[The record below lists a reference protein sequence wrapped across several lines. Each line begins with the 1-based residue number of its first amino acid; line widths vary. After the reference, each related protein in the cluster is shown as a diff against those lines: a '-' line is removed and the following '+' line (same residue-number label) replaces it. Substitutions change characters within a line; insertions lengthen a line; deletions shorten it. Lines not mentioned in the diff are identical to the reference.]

1 MIFTNKFLV
10 GVNDSIVGE
19 YFSELHQLYLTLKPV
34 DKDPIKFHS
43 LVDIFSLKTSNFDT
57 TLVDGVV
64 LNHYLDTEIDLESE
78 LCRKI
83 LEASCDTDC
92 GGLKRDIHTPD
103 HPRLYL
109 YRGFARFMEE
119 DLAMHPIVR
128 GSRKRFKKIVSK
140 VAFEMIKVRT
150 LYFCLNPSIIGSV
163 LTKKNS
169 EMTHIQTWWNWSSP
183 FMFGFQ
189 STHTKTMDPNSAFNY

>member
-1 MIFTNKFLV
+1 M
-10 GVNDSIVGE
+10 GE
-19 YFSELHQLYLTLKPV
+19 YFFKLYQLYLSVKPL
-34 DKDPIKFHS
+34 DKNPIRFHS

-92 GGLKRDIHTPD
+92 GALRRDIHTPD

-140 VAFEMIKVRT
+140 VAFEMIKVRILSSISPINKQFHT
-150 LYFCLNPSIIGSV
+150 NIHSETMRIPTWLNWFSLS
-163 LTKKNS
+163 
-169 EMTHIQTWWNWSSP
+169 
-183 FMFGFQ
+183 MFGFR
-189 STHTKTMDPNSAFNY
+189 STHIKIAGQNSAFNC